1 MASLVEAQT
10 PADEWLVIET
20 TYHSSYGCYRGR
32 RWSRAERICQDLVRV
47 VGPFETREAAVE
59 AAGGVRDSNEMF
71 DDDEA
76 GRYAG
81 EPPWDSA
88 DASNYDNDDEVRV
101 EVKTVAAHE
110 AQLRDDEQH
119 MAEASVLRP

>member
-1 MASLVEAQT
+1 MH
-10 PADEWLVIET
+10 P
-20 TYHSSYGCYRGR
+20 R
-32 RWSRAERICQDLVRV
+32 
-47 VGPFETREAAVE
+47 PREL
-59 AAGGVRDSNEMF
+59 R
-71 DDDEA
+71 
-76 GRYAG
+76 
-81 EPPWDSA
+81 WDSA